1 MKLSGIALEEY
12 IVASIEKQLCYYF
25 VSDTR
30 AYKLAAQNTQENV
43 PVNEDDLLPVT
54 LEEWQFLCKII
65 SDGRAHLNS
74 NWKLSLMKEQGATF
88 YQILEASALDRP
100 ETPPPAS
107 PTALS
112 NDEIMLLKAM
122 TGAGP
127 RVRHFP
133 AGQHVKRG
141 CIKEYYAAEDAG
153 EDTSHLMEDH
163 DAYST
168 SEHMNACCLIHKWR
182 DNKPYH
188 GVWFAG
194 DWGVELDFDENE
206 MVILQSLI
214 DKGVVTL
221 GEKTPYYHLEAQ
233 SIFSFWTADD

>member
-30 AYKLAAQNTQENV
+30 AYKLAAHNTKENASI
-43 PVNEDDLLPVT
+43 NEDDLPPVT
-54 LEEWQFLCKII
+54 LEEWQILCTLL
-65 SDGRAHLNS
+65 SEGRAHLNS
-74 NWKLSLMKEQGATF
+74 KWKLTLEKEQGALF
-88 YQILEASALDRP
+88 YQVLEEDALDGP

-107 PTALS
+107 PTALTE
-112 NDEIMLLKAM
+112 DEEALLKAII
-122 TGAGP
+122 GKGP

-133 AGQHVKRG
+133 AGKHVKRG
-141 CIKEYYAAEDAG
+141 HVQEYYAAVDAG
-153 EDTSHLMEDH
+153 EDTSRFMEDH

-168 SEHMNACCLIHKWR
+168 SEYMNACCLIHKWR
-182 DNKPYH
+182 DHSPYH

-194 DWGVELDFDENE
+194 DWGVELDFDESE
-206 MVILQSLI
+206 MVILQRLI
-214 DKGVVTL
+214 DKGAVTL

-233 SIFSFWTADD
+233 NIFSFWAASD